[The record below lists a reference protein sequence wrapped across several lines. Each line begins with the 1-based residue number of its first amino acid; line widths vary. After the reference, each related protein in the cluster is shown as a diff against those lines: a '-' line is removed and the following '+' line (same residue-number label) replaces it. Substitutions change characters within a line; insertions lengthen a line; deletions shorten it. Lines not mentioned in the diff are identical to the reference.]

1 MSTMK
6 RVAERAGVSIATVSR
21 VINRNGYVAPYLQ
34 EKVLLAMESLHYQP
48 SALARGLRR
57 RETQTVGVLVPQL
70 AQPFFS
76 SLGYAI
82 EKTLFAHGYRAF
94 LCSAEEDQEK
104 ESAYIEMLLRQ
115 RADGIILVPTG
126 QSLANVGRLLRAKI
140 PIVLVDRDLPGLDVD
155 RILSDNFGGAHDI
168 CRHLIELGHSRIGV
182 IGTPQYSESMARRLA
197 GVKEALSEAGIKL
210 HDELLAMGASE
221 QFELGFTATR
231 RFLQLSQPPTAVI
244 ALTDVIGVGALHAA
258 WKAGLA
264 LPRDLSVTGFD
275 DVALASYTLPELTT
289 VAQPVV
295 EMGEQAVQRLLERI
309 RNPAVEARRTVLP
322 TSLVVRSSTA
332 RPLRP
337 APTKGPHRFAGR
349 GIAERF

>member
-34 EKVLLAMESLHYQP
+34 EKVLRAMESLHYQP

-76 SLGYAI
+76 SLAYVI
-82 EKTLFAHGYRAF
+82 ERTLFARQYRAF
-94 LCSAEEDQEK
+94 LCSAEEDLEK

-126 QSLANVGRLLRAKI
+126 HSLANIERLLRIKV
-140 PIVLVDRDLPGLDVD
+140 PIVLVDRDLPGLNVD
-155 RILSDNFGGAHDI
+155 RILSNNFGGAYQI
-168 CRHLIELGHSRIGV
+168 CRHLIELGHDRIGV
-182 IGTPQYSESMARRLA
+182 IGAPQYSGSMARRLA
-197 GVKEALSEAGIKL
+197 GVKKALGEAGIEL
-210 HDELLAMGASE
+210 RDELTVIGANE
-221 QFELGFTATR
+221 QFELGFTATQR
-231 RFLQLSQPPTAVI
+231 LLRLPRPPTAVI

-258 WKAGLA
+258 WKAGLT

-275 DVALASYTLPELTT
+275 DVSLASYTLPELTT
-289 VAQPVV
+289 IAQPVT

-309 RNPAVEARRTVLP
+309 RNPELDGRRTVLP
-322 TSLVVRSSTA
+322 TRLVVRSSTTEPA
-332 RPLRP
+332 RARQSRRTAPLM
-337 APTKGPHRFAGR
+337 AG
-349 GIAERF
+349 

>member
-57 RETQTVGVLVPQL
+57 QETQTVGVLVPQL

-76 SLGYAI
+76 SLAYVI
-82 EKTLFAHGYRAF
+82 EKTLFARQYRAF
-94 LCSAEEDQEK
+94 LCSAEEDPEK

-126 QSLANVGRLLRAKI
+126 QSLANIERLLRIKV
-140 PIVLVDRDLPGLDVD
+140 PVVLVDRDLPGLNVD
-155 RILSDNFGGAHDI
+155 RILSNNFGGAYQV

-182 IGTPQYSESMARRLA
+182 IGAPQYSGSMARRLA
-197 GVKEALSEAGIKL
+197 GVKRALNEAGIELK
-210 HDELLAMGASE
+210 DELTVMGANE
-221 QFELGFTATR
+221 QFELGFTATQR
-231 RFLQLSQPPTAVI
+231 LLQLARPPTAVI

-258 WKAGLA
+258 WKAGLT
-264 LPRDLSVTGFD
+264 LPHDLSVTGFD
-275 DVALASYTLPELTT
+275 DVVLASYTLPELTT
-289 VAQPVV
+289 VAQPVT

-309 RNPAVEARRTVLP
+309 RNFDLDARRTVLP
-322 TSLVVRSSTA
+322 TRLVVRSSTTSPA
-332 RPLRP
+332 RANRGSRTASLM
-337 APTKGPHRFAGR
+337 AG
-349 GIAERF
+349 